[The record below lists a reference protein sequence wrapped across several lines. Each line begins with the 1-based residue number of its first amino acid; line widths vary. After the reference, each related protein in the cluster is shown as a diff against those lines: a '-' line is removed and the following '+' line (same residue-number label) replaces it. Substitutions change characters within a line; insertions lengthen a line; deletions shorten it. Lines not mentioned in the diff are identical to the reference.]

1 MIIFDFQYLLYFFK
15 MKTLKYIL
23 FLLLIGI
30 IGTAIYIAVQP
41 NEFEVTR
48 TRTIE
53 APAAVVYDN
62 VIDFKNWEAW
72 SSWAEADPDMAI
84 TLPEQTK
91 GVNGSYSWEDKDGV
105 GTMEITDATPYVS
118 IQQRMQFAEFPPSD
132 VSWNFNPNED
142 GSTDVK
148 WTISGKNLPFVFKMF
163 SVLMGG
169 MEKQI
174 GPHYERSLE
183 KLDSIVVNSMKAYI
197 INIDGIT
204 EYGGG
209 FYMYKTTSATGTN
222 ISQIMGEQ
230 YGEIMGYM
238 ASHSIKQ
245 TGMPFTIY
253 HNMDIAENGIIMSQA
268 IPVQNKVTV
277 TGDSNVLC
285 GYIPKTRVLKT
296 TLNGNYT
303 NLPKAWE
310 AAMKHLEI
318 KNIEQSDIL
327 PFEIYQTDPGEVP
340 NPANWITEI
349 YIPIKE

>member
-1 MIIFDFQYLLYFFK
+1 
-15 MKTLKYIL
+15 MKILKYIL

-41 NEFEVTR
+41 NEFQVTR
-48 TRTIE
+48 TRTIK
-53 APAAVVYDN
+53 APAPVIYDN

-72 SSWAEADPDMAI
+72 SSWAEDDPDMTI
-84 TLPEQTK
+84 TLAEQTK
-91 GVNGSYSWEDKDGV
+91 GVNGSYSWEDEDGV
-105 GTMEITDATPYVS
+105 GTMEITDATPYTS

-132 VSWNFNPNED
+132 VSWDFNSNDD
-142 GSTDVK
+142 GSTDVT
-148 WTISGKNLPFVFKMF
+148 WTIMGKDLPFVFKMF

-183 KLDSIVVNSMKAYI
+183 KLDSIVVNSMEAFT

-209 FYMYKTTSATGTN
+209 FYMYKTTSATGIN
-222 ISQIMGEQ
+222 ISQIMGKQ

-253 HNMDIAENGIIMSQA
+253 HNMNNPENGIIMSQA

-277 TGDSNVLC
+277 TGESNVLC
-285 GYIPKTRVLKT
+285 GYIPKTKVLKT
-296 TLNGNYT
+296 TLMGNYT

-310 AAMKHLEI
+310 ATQKYLAQNK
-318 KNIEQSDIL
+318 IEQSDIL

-340 NPANWITEI
+340 NPAHWITEI